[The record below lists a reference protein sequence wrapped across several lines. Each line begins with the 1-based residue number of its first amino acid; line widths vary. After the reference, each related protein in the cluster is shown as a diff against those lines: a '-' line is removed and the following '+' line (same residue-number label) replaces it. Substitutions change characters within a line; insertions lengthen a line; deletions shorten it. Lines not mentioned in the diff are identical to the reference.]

1 MPHVVVVLGA
11 GYAGMPAAQRLAR
24 QVRPEDIAA
33 ADAVLL
39 GSTLHYLEPDSTGA
53 WQPVTLD
60 RAEHLSFYFCS
71 GYDIATA
78 AGRAVDDDIADV
90 GCA

>member
-1 MPHVVVVLGA
+1 ML
-11 GYAGMPAAQRLAR
+11 PASRYGQAVSSVYTQAWLATYL
-24 QVRPEDIAA
+24 QHDPA